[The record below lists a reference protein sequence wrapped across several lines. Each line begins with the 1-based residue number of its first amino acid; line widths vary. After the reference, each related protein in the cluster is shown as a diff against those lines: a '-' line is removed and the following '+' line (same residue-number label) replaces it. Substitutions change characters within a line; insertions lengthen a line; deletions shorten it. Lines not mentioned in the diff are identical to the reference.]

1 MLWYFSLS
9 ELGKN
14 CTPIFSPLPMPVLSM
29 GNTGKASRSFYSVL
43 CVLSMMLFAQ

>member
-29 GNTGKASRSFYSVL
+29 GKTQGRPLDLSTLFYGFSV
-43 CVLSMMLFAQ
+43 

>member
-29 GNTGKASRSFYSVL
+29 GKTGKASHLSTLFYGFSV
-43 CVLSMMLFAQ
+43 